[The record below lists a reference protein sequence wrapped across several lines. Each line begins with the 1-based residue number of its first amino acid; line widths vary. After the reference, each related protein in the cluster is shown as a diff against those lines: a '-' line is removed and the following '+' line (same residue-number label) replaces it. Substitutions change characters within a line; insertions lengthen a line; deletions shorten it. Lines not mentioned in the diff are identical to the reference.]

1 MSFVVLR
8 VFTKNSHDHSFAS
21 WSFCF
26 KDNVSNQPLQSRLR
40 MGSPAHLL
48 HWISNMPP
56 HDTAIFKFSEAEL
69 LVDVRWAVNGAL
81 LVDGHSGFPISSAR
95 LAAHTDLVQQRQ
107 NDLLCIYILLS
118 VQVIRPIQQHRQIQ
132 VHLQGRRPQN
142 YTTHWV
148 WVTAIWEERIKTL
161 GL

>member
-1 MSFVVLR
+1 MLR
-8 VFTKNSHDHSFAS
+8 VFTKNSYDHSFAS

-26 KDNVSNQPLQSRLR
+26 QDNVSNQPLQSRLR
-40 MGSPAHLL
+40 MGCPAHLL
-48 HWISNMPP
+48 HCISNMPL

-69 LVDVRWAVNGAL
+69 LVDVRGAVNGAL
-81 LVDGHSGFPISSAR
+81 LVDGHSGFPVGSAR

-107 NDLLCIYILLS
+107 QELLRIDILLS
-118 VQVIRPIQQHRQIQ
+118 VQVIRPIQQHRQVQI
-132 VHLQGRRPQN
+132 HLQGRRPQN

-148 WVTAIWEERIKTL
+148 WVTTIWKERIKTL